1 MSATRNLYSVIA
13 ANRIMVTNSDGEER
27 DAFGVWLML
36 HTPDRLNVTR
46 PYRKGVFSDSMPM
59 AYGMIDAWVGNVDA
73 IKAGE
78 KAPIN
83 QKVECDADVVMV
95 EPHYRFYYDSDGNVV
110 LDKTRVI
117 RQIRVLA
124 FVGIETIEGVAA
136 QYIRRIPESAYLDAN
151 VDDAGDPGVGDPTPP
166 TGTQQQGANNGAG
179 AAAQQQGNRNGQQQ
193 RFRR

>member
-27 DAFGVWLML
+27 EAFGVELML

-95 EPHYRFYYDSDGNVV
+95 EPHYRFWYDSDGNVV

-151 VDDAGDPGVGDPTPP
+151 VDDAGDPGVGSTAPV
-166 TGTQQQGANNGAG
+166 NNGAG

-193 RFRR
+193 GFRR

>member
-1 MSATRNLYSVIA
+1 MAATRNLYSVIA
-13 ANRIMVTNSDGEER
+13 ANRIIVTNSDGEER
-27 DAFGVWLML
+27 DAFGVELML

-59 AYGMIDAWVGNVDA
+59 AYGMIDAWVGNEDA

-78 KAPIN
+78 KAPIA

-95 EPHYRFYYDSDGNVV
+95 EPHYRFWYDSDGNVV

-124 FVGIETIEGVAA
+124 FVGVETIEGVTA
-136 QYIRRIPESAYLDAN
+136 QYIRRIPESAYLDADVED
-151 VDDAGDPGVGDPTPP
+151 VDDHGVDNTPP
-166 TGTQQQGANNGAG
+166 TGNPQQGANNGAG
-179 AAAQQQGNRNGQQQ
+179 AAAQPQGNRNGQQQ
-193 RFRR
+193 RVRR